1 MEIILI
7 TVLMFRN
14 SSVTGKEELQL
25 WGCEPGSSQPAASPR
40 RESTI
45 RDGDDKELHSTFF
58 VISTSHPLGNYRAVW
73 AAPSVVPSERLAF
86 LFVYPERVESEVVC
100 P

>member
-7 TVLMFRN
+7 TVPMFRN

-25 WGCEPGSSQPAASPR
+25 WGCEPGSSQPPASPR

-45 RDGDDKELHSTFF
+45 RDSDDKELHFTF
-58 VISTSHPLGNYRAVW
+58 VVVSTSHPLGNYRAVW
-73 AAPSVVPSERLAF
+73 AATSGVPRECLAF
-86 LFVYPERVESEVVC
+86 LFVCPERLECEVVC